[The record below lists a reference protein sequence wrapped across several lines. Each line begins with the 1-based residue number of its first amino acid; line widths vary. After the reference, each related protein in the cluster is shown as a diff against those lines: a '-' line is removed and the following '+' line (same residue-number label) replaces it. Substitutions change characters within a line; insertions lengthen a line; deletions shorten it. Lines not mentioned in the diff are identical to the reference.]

1 MDRIDANLGV
11 AATNLPGP
19 IDGDR
24 VLNQTRRQ
32 YYQTSFRRQLNTE
45 IPVALFV
52 S

>member
-1 MDRIDANLGV
+1 MNRIDANLGV

-19 IDGDR
+19 IDGDG

-32 YYQTSFRRQLNTE
+32 CHQTSFRRQLNTE
-45 IPVALFV
+45 ILAASFV